1 MNKSIHALIFSFSSV
16 CFLLLLHFLPINQAF
31 IDPFSEYIKHQD
43 LMDITCSRFR
53 DHMDPKLFDSRIF
66 VINTGVTDRQKIIT
80 AINFLQRNSV
90 RVIGVDILFDSLSG
104 NAQDTVFH
112 NLVINSRS
120 SVFAKVYHGR
130 AHGNT
135 SDSAEFSHSFLVPAD
150 QQFYVNLST
159 DDGYT
164 ARSFQP
170 FYNGPGAAPSF
181 PVAIAARMDSTSVDN
196 LAARGFIKEWINF
209 RRFQSATTDQSG
221 RKERSFPNY
230 AITDI
235 ERFLSDTASYGN
247 DYFRNKAV
255 LFGFCDIK
263 PTAPLKDRYFTPLNQ
278 VPVGR
283 SLPDMYGVVIHANII
298 SMILDHDYINELNVF
313 ITLFI
318 ASLIFIFNY
327 VLFER
332 IHNRK
337 YFFNLALIRLL
348 QLLQF
353 VILFSVSI
361 WMLAQHN
368 LKLGFVMLVAT
379 IIFSFELWEFYYL
392 KIRWRIDLLFSGMIE
407 KLKNVNNQN

>member
-53 DHMDPKLFDSRIF
+53 DHMDPKLFDNRIF
-66 VINTGVTDRQKIIT
+66 IINTGITDRQKIIS
-80 AINFLQRNSV
+80 AIDFLQRHAV
-90 RVIGVDILFDSLSG
+90 KAVGVDLLFDSLAG

-112 NLVINSRS
+112 NLVGNSAS
-120 SVFAKVYHGR
+120 TVFAKVYHGR
-130 AHGNT
+130 ALRST
-135 SDSAEFSHSFLVPAD
+135 SDSAEYSHSFLVPAD
-150 QQFYVNLST
+150 HQFYVNLGT

-170 FYNGPGAAPSF
+170 FYDGQGAVPSF
-181 PVAIAARMDSTSVDN
+181 PVAIAAKMDSHSIKQ
-196 LAARGFIKEWINF
+196 LSGRGFIKEWINF
-209 RRFQSATTDQSG
+209 RRFQSATNDASG

-230 AITDI
+230 AVVDLD
-235 ERFLSDTASYGN
+235 RFLEDTASYESN
-247 DYFRNKAV
+247 YFANKAV

-263 PTAPLKDRYFTPLNQ
+263 TAASLKDRYFTPLNQ

-298 SMILDHDYINELNVF
+298 SMILDNDYINEFNVF
-313 ITLFI
+313 ITLII
-318 ASLIFIFNY
+318 AFLIFGFNY
-327 VLFER
+327 LLFER

-353 VILFSVSI
+353 VILFSISI

-368 LKLGFVMLVAT
+368 LKLGFVMLVAA
-379 IIFSFELWEFYYL
+379 IIFSYELWEFYFL
-392 KIRWRIDLLFSGMIE
+392 KIRWRIDALFARWSE
-407 KLKNVNNQN
+407 KLKNA